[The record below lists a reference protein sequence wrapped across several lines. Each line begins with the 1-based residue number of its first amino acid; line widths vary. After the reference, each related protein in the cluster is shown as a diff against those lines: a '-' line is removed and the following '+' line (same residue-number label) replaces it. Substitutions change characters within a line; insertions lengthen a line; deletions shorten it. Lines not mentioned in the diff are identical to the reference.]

1 MPSSVAAA
9 FSVASS
15 SSTPY
20 LRNGSA
26 SPRNA
31 DPKAF
36 IASSTEVLLND
47 ARSLARV
54 TNSILKSERS
64 LPARPADFPKIAN
77 VPAAASAA
85 VSEMP
90 KALPAVSAKFSTSL
104 EMAPNTTV
112 FLLIASL
119 KSDAF

>member
-15 SSTPY
+15 SSTPN

-31 DPKAF
+31 EPSAL
-36 IASSTEVLLND
+36 IASSTDVLLND

-54 TNSILKSERS
+54 TNSILKSDKS
-64 LPARPADFPKIAN
+64 LPARPADLPKVAN
-77 VPAAASAA
+77 VPAAANAA
-85 VSEMP
+85 VSDSP
-90 KALPAVSAKFSTSL
+90 KARFAVSAKFSTSL